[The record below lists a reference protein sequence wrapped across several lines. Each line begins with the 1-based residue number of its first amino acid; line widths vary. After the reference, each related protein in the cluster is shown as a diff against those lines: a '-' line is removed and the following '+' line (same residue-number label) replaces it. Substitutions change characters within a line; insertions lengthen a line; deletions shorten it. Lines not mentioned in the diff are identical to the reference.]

1 MKHLRTL
8 LCVLV
13 AALAVCVQAQKS
25 YHYSTVA
32 GDPMHARV
40 YTLDNGLKVYMSVN
54 RETPRLQTYIAVKTG
69 SRNDPPETTGLA
81 HYLEHLMFKGTTHFG
96 SSNVAAEAPLLDTI
110 ECRFE
115 RYRHITDPVM
125 RKKAYHEIDSISQL
139 AARYNIPNEYDKLMA
154 SIGSQGSNAYTSED
168 VTCYVEDIPA
178 NEIDSWA
185 KVQADRFKNMV
196 IRGFHTE
203 LEAVYEEYNIGL
215 GSDDEKQIQA
225 MSKKLFPGHPYGTQS
240 TIGTQEHLKN
250 PSITNI
256 KNYFHRYYVPNNV
269 AICLAGDFDPD
280 KTIAI
285 IDKYFGDWKKS
296 DNLSYPQYAPL
307 KKLMAPVDTTVVGLE
322 APNVFMAWRTDAA
335 ASAQQ
340 DTLSVISYLLSNGKA
355 GLFDLDLNNPMK
367 VMGASAQLSSN
378 HDYGMFYLY
387 GLPKEGQ
394 DTKEVR
400 RLMLGEIEKLK
411 KGQFSDDLLPS
422 AVNNMKLKYYQSL
435 RKNDERADRFVN
447 AFIND
452 KQWDDEVHSLDRIAK
467 MTKSQIVDFANRFFT
482 DGYVTVFKA
491 QGNDTTIHKIEKP
504 HITPIPT
511 NNDKQ
516 SEFLKEI
523 VNAKPEPI
531 QPKFVDFKRD
541 LTVAR
546 TKKGLDYLYKKNTSD
561 DIFSLTYHYPFGS
574 ESDNQYA
581 VAADYLSYVGTDK
594 LSNEKIQQQFFKLAC
609 SYKVS
614 VGDDAINI
622 SISGLNSNMPAA
634 VRLLENVLTSAKAD
648 KESYDKYVGIVLK
661 ARADA
666 KGEQRANFS
675 ALTML
680 GEYGAYNPQLNDMS
694 EKQLRDADPQALLDK
709 LKNLNRYRATVM
721 YFGPSDM
728 KTVDGIVSAAHATPR
743 KFLQEPEAK
752 PYLHQAT
759 DKTEVWVA
767 PYDAKN
773 IYMTMYHAEG
783 KKWTPEKAAI
793 ELLFNEYFGGGMNA
807 IVFQELREARGLAY
821 SAGARY
827 TAPSAYPYK
836 DMESFATYIITQ
848 NDKMMDCVN
857 EFNNLLND
865 TPSREAGFKLARQS
879 LIKSL
884 STARTNYENVFW
896 RWLEAKKKGID
907 YDIRQKIY
915 ETLPKLTLNDVINFA
930 RENIANKPYRYLI
943 LGNEK
948 DIDMDA
954 LQKLGPVRRLTTEEI
969 FGY

>member
-759 DKTEVWVA
+759 DTTEVWVA

-836 DMESFATYIITQ
+836 DTESFATYIITQ

-954 LQKLGPVRRLTTEEI
+954 LRKLGPVRRLTTEEI

>member
-13 AALAVCVQAQKS
+13 AALAVSVQAQKS

-394 DTKEVR
+394 DTKDVR
-400 RLMLGEIEKLK
+400 RLMFGEIEKLK
-411 KGQFSDDLLPS
+411 NGQFSDDLLPS

-609 SYKVS
+609 SYNVS

-836 DMESFATYIITQ
+836 DTESFTTYIITQ

>member
-1 MKHLRTL
+1 M
-8 LCVLV
+8 
-13 AALAVCVQAQKS
+13 
-25 YHYSTVA
+25 
-32 GDPMHARV
+32 
-40 YTLDNGLKVYMSVN
+40 
-54 RETPRLQTYIAVKTG
+54 
-69 SRNDPPETTGLA
+69 
-81 HYLEHLMFKGTTHFG
+81 
-96 SSNVAAEAPLLDTI
+96 
-110 ECRFE
+110 
-115 RYRHITDPVM
+115 
-125 RKKAYHEIDSISQL
+125 
-139 AARYNIPNEYDKLMA
+139 
-154 SIGSQGSNAYTSED
+154 
-168 VTCYVEDIPA
+168 
-178 NEIDSWA
+178 
-185 KVQADRFKNMV
+185 
-196 IRGFHTE
+196 
-203 LEAVYEEYNIGL
+203 
-215 GSDDEKQIQA
+215 
-225 MSKKLFPGHPYGTQS
+225 
-240 TIGTQEHLKN
+240 
-250 PSITNI
+250 
-256 KNYFHRYYVPNNV
+256 PNNV

-367 VMGASAQLSSN
+367 VMGASAQLSAN

-387 GLPKEGQ
+387 GSPKEGQ

-452 KQWDDEVHSLDRIAK
+452 KLWDDEVHSLDRIAK

-666 KGEQRANFS
+666 KSEQRANFS

-836 DMESFATYIITQ
+836 DTESFTTYIITQ

>member
-13 AALAVCVQAQKS
+13 AALAVSVQAQKS

-561 DIFSLTYHYPFGS
+561 AIFSLTYHYPFGS

-648 KESYDKYVGIVLK
+648 KESFDKYVGIVLK

>member
-452 KQWDDEVHSLDRIAK
+452 KQWDDEVHSLGRIAK

-482 DGYVTVFKA
+482 DGFVTVFKA

-523 VNAKPEPI
+523 VNTKPEPI

-609 SYKVS
+609 SYNVS

-836 DMESFATYIITQ
+836 DTESFATYIITQ

>member
-13 AALAVCVQAQKS
+13 AALAVSVQAQKS

-32 GDPMHARV
+32 DDPMHARV

-215 GSDDEKQIQA
+215 GSDGEKQIQA

-609 SYKVS
+609 SYNVS

-836 DMESFATYIITQ
+836 DTESFATYIITQ

>member
-13 AALAVCVQAQKS
+13 AALAVSVQAQKS
-25 YHYSTVA
+25 YHYSTVV

-125 RKKAYHEIDSISQL
+125 RKKAYQEIDSISQL

-836 DMESFATYIITQ
+836 DTESFATYIITQ

>member
-387 GLPKEGQ
+387 GLPKEEQ

-836 DMESFATYIITQ
+836 DTESFTTYIITQ

>member
-225 MSKKLFPGHPYGTQS
+225 MSKKLFPSHPYGTQS

-836 DMESFATYIITQ
+836 DTESFTTYIITQ

>member
-13 AALAVCVQAQKS
+13 AALAVSVHAQKS

-609 SYKVS
+609 SYNVS

-827 TAPSAYPYK
+827 TAPSVYPYK
-836 DMESFATYIITQ
+836 DMESFTTYIITQ

>member
-1 MKHLRTL
+1 M
-8 LCVLV
+8 
-13 AALAVCVQAQKS
+13 
-25 YHYSTVA
+25 
-32 GDPMHARV
+32 
-40 YTLDNGLKVYMSVN
+40 
-54 RETPRLQTYIAVKTG
+54 KTG

-215 GSDDEKQIQA
+215 GSDGEKQMQA

-387 GLPKEGQ
+387 GSPKEGQ

-622 SISGLNSNMPAA
+622 SISGLNSNMSAA

-666 KGEQRANFS
+666 KSEQRANFS

-836 DMESFATYIITQ
+836 DMESFTTYIITQ

>member
-609 SYKVS
+609 SYNVS

-836 DMESFATYIITQ
+836 DTESFTTYIITQ

-896 RWLEAKKKGID
+896 KWLEAKKKGID

>member
-1 MKHLRTL
+1 
-8 LCVLV
+8 
-13 AALAVCVQAQKS
+13 
-25 YHYSTVA
+25 
-32 GDPMHARV
+32 
-40 YTLDNGLKVYMSVN
+40 
-54 RETPRLQTYIAVKTG
+54 
-69 SRNDPPETTGLA
+69 
-81 HYLEHLMFKGTTHFG
+81 
-96 SSNVAAEAPLLDTI
+96 
-110 ECRFE
+110 
-115 RYRHITDPVM
+115 M

-609 SYKVS
+609 SYNVS

-634 VRLLENVLTSAKAD
+634 VWLLENVLTSAKAD

-680 GEYGAYNPQLNDMS
+680 GEYGAYNPQLNGMS

-836 DMESFATYIITQ
+836 DTESFATYIITQ

>member
-609 SYKVS
+609 SYNVS

-836 DMESFATYIITQ
+836 DTESFTTYIITQ

>member
-13 AALAVCVQAQKS
+13 AALAVSVQAQKS

-215 GSDDEKQIQA
+215 GSDGEKQIQA

-240 TIGTQEHLKN
+240 TVGTQEHLKN

-666 KGEQRANFS
+666 KSEQRANFS

-836 DMESFATYIITQ
+836 DMESFTTYIITQ

>member
-203 LEAVYEEYNIGL
+203 LEAVYEEYNISL

-307 KKLMAPVDTTVVGLE
+307 KKLMATVDTTVVGLE

-773 IYMTMYHAEG
+773 IYMTLYHAEG

-836 DMESFATYIITQ
+836 DTESFATYIITQ

>member
-1 MKHLRTL
+1 M
-8 LCVLV
+8 
-13 AALAVCVQAQKS
+13 
-25 YHYSTVA
+25 
-32 GDPMHARV
+32 
-40 YTLDNGLKVYMSVN
+40 
-54 RETPRLQTYIAVKTG
+54 
-69 SRNDPPETTGLA
+69 
-81 HYLEHLMFKGTTHFG
+81 
-96 SSNVAAEAPLLDTI
+96 
-110 ECRFE
+110 
-115 RYRHITDPVM
+115 
-125 RKKAYHEIDSISQL
+125 
-139 AARYNIPNEYDKLMA
+139 
-154 SIGSQGSNAYTSED
+154 
-168 VTCYVEDIPA
+168 
-178 NEIDSWA
+178 
-185 KVQADRFKNMV
+185 
-196 IRGFHTE
+196 
-203 LEAVYEEYNIGL
+203 
-215 GSDDEKQIQA
+215 
-225 MSKKLFPGHPYGTQS
+225 
-240 TIGTQEHLKN
+240 
-250 PSITNI
+250 
-256 KNYFHRYYVPNNV
+256 
-269 AICLAGDFDPD
+269 
-280 KTIAI
+280 
-285 IDKYFGDWKKS
+285 
-296 DNLSYPQYAPL
+296 
-307 KKLMAPVDTTVVGLE
+307 
-322 APNVFMAWRTDAA
+322 
-335 ASAQQ
+335 
-340 DTLSVISYLLSNGKA
+340 
-355 GLFDLDLNNPMK
+355 
-367 VMGASAQLSSN
+367 
-378 HDYGMFYLY
+378 
-387 GLPKEGQ
+387 
-394 DTKEVR
+394 
-400 RLMLGEIEKLK
+400 
-411 KGQFSDDLLPS
+411 
-422 AVNNMKLKYYQSL
+422 
-435 RKNDERADRFVN
+435 
-447 AFIND
+447 
-452 KQWDDEVHSLDRIAK
+452 
-467 MTKSQIVDFANRFFT
+467 
-482 DGYVTVFKA
+482 FKA

-504 HITPIPT
+504 QITPIPT

-609 SYKVS
+609 SYNVS

-666 KGEQRANFS
+666 KSEQRANFS

-836 DMESFATYIITQ
+836 DTESFTTYIITQ

-865 TPSREAGFKLARQS
+865 TPAREAGFKLARQS

>member
-1 MKHLRTL
+1 MRHLRIL
-8 LCVLV
+8 LCAFAAVL
-13 AALAVCVQAQKS
+13 AMSAQAQKS
-25 YHYSTVA
+25 YHYSTVE
-32 GDPMHARV
+32 GDPMHARI

-54 RETPRLQTYIAVKTG
+54 KETPRLQTYIAVKTG

-96 SSNVAAEAPLLDTI
+96 SSNVAAEAPLLDSI

-139 AARYNIPNEYDKLMA
+139 AAKYNIPNEYDKLMT

-215 GSDDEKQIQA
+215 GSDGEKEMQA
-225 MSKKLFPGHPYGTQS
+225 MNKKLFPGHPYGTQS

-296 DNLSYPQYAPL
+296 DSLSYPQYAPL

-367 VMGASAQLSSN
+367 VMGASAQLSPN

-387 GLPKEGQ
+387 GMPKEGQ

-400 RLMLGEIEKLK
+400 SLMLGEIEKLK

-435 RKNDERADRFVN
+435 RKNDERADRFVD

-452 KQWDDEVHSLDRIAK
+452 KKWDDVVHSLDRISK
-467 MTKSQIVDFANRFFT
+467 MTKNQIVDFANRFFT

-516 SEFLKEI
+516 SEFLKNV
-523 VNAKPEPI
+523 VNAQPEPI

-541 LTVAR
+541 LTVGR
-546 TKKGLDYLYKKNTSD
+546 TKKGLEYLYKKNTSD
-561 DIFSLTYHYPFGS
+561 DIFSLTYHYPFGT

-609 SYKVS
+609 SYNVS
-614 VGDDAINI
+614 VDDDAINI
-622 SISGLNSNMPAA
+622 SLSGLNSNMPAA
-634 VRLLENVLTSAKAD
+634 VRLLESVLTSAKAD

-666 KGEQRANFS
+666 KSEQRANFS
-675 ALTML
+675 ALTLL
-680 GEYGAYNPQLNDMS
+680 GACGTYNPRLNVMS
-694 EKQLRDADPQALLDK
+694 ERQLRSADPQALLDK
-709 LKNLNRYRATVM
+709 LKSLNRYRATVM

-728 KTVDGIVSAAHATPR
+728 KTVDGIVSAAHSTPR
-743 KFLQEPEAK
+743 KFLADPESK
-752 PYLHQAT
+752 PYLHQT
-759 DKTEVWVA
+759 TNKTEVWVA

-773 IYMTMYHAEG
+773 IYMTMYHDEG
-783 KKWTPEKAAI
+783 KKWTPGKAAI

-821 SAGARY
+821 SAGAKY
-827 TAPSAYPYK
+827 TAPSAHPYN
-836 DMESFATYIITQ
+836 DTECFTTYIITQ

-857 EFNNLLND
+857 ELNNLLND
-865 TPSREAGFKLARQS
+865 TPSREAGFKLAQQS
-879 LIKSL
+879 LMKSL
-884 STARTNYENVFW
+884 ATARTNYENVFW
-896 RWLEAKKKGID
+896 RWLDAKKKGID

-915 ETLPKLTLNDVINFA
+915 QTLPKLTLNDVINFA

-943 LGNEK
+943 LGDEK
-948 DIDMDA
+948 DIDMNA
-954 LQKLGPVRRLTTEEI
+954 LQKLGPVRRLSTEDI

>member
-836 DMESFATYIITQ
+836 DTESFVTYIITQ

>member
-609 SYKVS
+609 SYNVS

-694 EKQLRDADPQALLDK
+694 EKQLRDADPQALLDM

-836 DMESFATYIITQ
+836 DTESFATYIITQ

>member
-394 DTKEVR
+394 DTQEVR

-836 DMESFATYIITQ
+836 DTESFATYIITQ

>member
-40 YTLDNGLKVYMSVN
+40 YTLDNGLKIYMSVN

-296 DNLSYPQYAPL
+296 DNLSYPQHAPL

-394 DTKEVR
+394 DTKDVR

-609 SYKVS
+609 SYNVS

-648 KESYDKYVGIVLK
+648 KESFDKYVGIVLK

-836 DMESFATYIITQ
+836 DTESFTTYIITQ

>member
-394 DTKEVR
+394 DNKEVR

-836 DMESFATYIITQ
+836 DTESFATYIITQ

>member
-609 SYKVS
+609 SYNVS

-821 SAGARY
+821 SAGAKY

-836 DMESFATYIITQ
+836 DTESFTTYIITQ

>member
-1 MKHLRTL
+1 M
-8 LCVLV
+8 
-13 AALAVCVQAQKS
+13 
-25 YHYSTVA
+25 
-32 GDPMHARV
+32 
-40 YTLDNGLKVYMSVN
+40 
-54 RETPRLQTYIAVKTG
+54 
-69 SRNDPPETTGLA
+69 
-81 HYLEHLMFKGTTHFG
+81 
-96 SSNVAAEAPLLDTI
+96 
-110 ECRFE
+110 
-115 RYRHITDPVM
+115 
-125 RKKAYHEIDSISQL
+125 
-139 AARYNIPNEYDKLMA
+139 
-154 SIGSQGSNAYTSED
+154 
-168 VTCYVEDIPA
+168 
-178 NEIDSWA
+178 
-185 KVQADRFKNMV
+185 
-196 IRGFHTE
+196 
-203 LEAVYEEYNIGL
+203 
-215 GSDDEKQIQA
+215 
-225 MSKKLFPGHPYGTQS
+225 
-240 TIGTQEHLKN
+240 
-250 PSITNI
+250 
-256 KNYFHRYYVPNNV
+256 
-269 AICLAGDFDPD
+269 
-280 KTIAI
+280 
-285 IDKYFGDWKKS
+285 
-296 DNLSYPQYAPL
+296 
-307 KKLMAPVDTTVVGLE
+307 
-322 APNVFMAWRTDAA
+322 
-335 ASAQQ
+335 
-340 DTLSVISYLLSNGKA
+340 LSNGNA

-387 GLPKEGQ
+387 GSPKEGQ

-666 KGEQRANFS
+666 KSEQRANFS

-836 DMESFATYIITQ
+836 DTESFTTYIITQ

>member
-13 AALAVCVQAQKS
+13 AALAVSVQAQKS

-32 GDPMHARV
+32 DDPMHARV

-139 AARYNIPNEYDKLMA
+139 AAKYNIPNEYDKLMA

-836 DMESFATYIITQ
+836 DTESFTTYIITQ

-865 TPSREAGFKLARQS
+865 IPSREAGFRLARQS

-915 ETLPKLTLNDVINFA
+915 EALPKLTLNDVINFA

>member
-609 SYKVS
+609 SYKVN

-694 EKQLRDADPQALLDK
+694 EKQLRDADPQALLDM

-836 DMESFATYIITQ
+836 DTESFTTYIITQ

>member
-435 RKNDERADRFVN
+435 RKNDERANRFVN

-609 SYKVS
+609 SYNVS

-821 SAGARY
+821 SAGAKY

-836 DMESFATYIITQ
+836 DTESFTTYIITQ

>member
-609 SYKVS
+609 SYNVS

-836 DMESFATYIITQ
+836 DMESFTTYIITQ

-896 RWLEAKKKGID
+896 KWLEAKKKGID

>member
-13 AALAVCVQAQKS
+13 AALAVSVQAQKS
-25 YHYSTVA
+25 YYYSTVA

-609 SYKVS
+609 SYNVS

-728 KTVDGIVSAAHATPR
+728 KTVDGIVSAAHVTPR

-836 DMESFATYIITQ
+836 DTESFATYIITQ

>member
-614 VGDDAINI
+614 VGDDVINI

-836 DMESFATYIITQ
+836 DTESFTTYIITQ

-865 TPSREAGFKLARQS
+865 TPSREAGFKLARLS

-896 RWLEAKKKGID
+896 KWLEAKKKGID

>member
-40 YTLDNGLKVYMSVN
+40 YTLDNGLKIYMSVN

-435 RKNDERADRFVN
+435 RKNDERADRFVK

-609 SYKVS
+609 SYNVS

-836 DMESFATYIITQ
+836 DTESFATYIITQ

-896 RWLEAKKKGID
+896 KWLEAKKKGID

>member
-435 RKNDERADRFVN
+435 RKNDERANRFVN

-609 SYKVS
+609 SYNVS

-821 SAGARY
+821 SAGAKY

-836 DMESFATYIITQ
+836 DTESFTTYIITQ

-954 LQKLGPVRRLTTEEI
+954 LQKLGLVRRLTTEEI

>member
-865 TPSREAGFKLARQS
+865 TPSREAGFRLARQS

>member
-728 KTVDGIVSAAHATPR
+728 KTVDDIVSAAHATPR

>member
-13 AALAVCVQAQKS
+13 AALAVSVQAQKS
-25 YHYSTVA
+25 YHYSTVV

-609 SYKVS
+609 SYNVS

-836 DMESFATYIITQ
+836 DTESFATYIITQ

>member
-680 GEYGAYNPQLNDMS
+680 GEYGTYNPQLNDMS

-836 DMESFATYIITQ
+836 DTESFATYIITQ

>member
-387 GLPKEGQ
+387 GWPKEGQ

-609 SYKVS
+609 SYNVS

-836 DMESFATYIITQ
+836 DTESFATYIITQ

>member
-225 MSKKLFPGHPYGTQS
+225 MSRKLFPGHPYGTQS

-516 SEFLKEI
+516 SKFLKEI

-661 ARADA
+661 ERADA
-666 KGEQRANFS
+666 KSEQRANFS

-752 PYLHQAT
+752 PYLHQTT

-836 DMESFATYIITQ
+836 DTESFTTYIITQ